1 MASFTLSVFSRKCFW
16 VREVD
21 HNKKTAIIMMHLHW
35 NNCLQAS
42 ACLAALLKAQ
52 MFMEVRQQDD
62 VSCVASRKWLL
73 LQLVGNC
80 WKMHY
85 RSDTGNKA
93 CATLKDKYPV
103 CILCVVPLHVQKV
116 DGAAT
121 LVFAHVTHVTLPCST
136 APPLKHNP
144 PQGGHA
150 GSSNNG
156 WALWP
161 WWHFIS
167 PVCQASVMSLL
178 RTNDSF
184 QKQWGGWTSSHYT
197 VKLVSRL
204 RENCFYYV
212 FNHIHLSSWLS
223 VMQICP
229 K

>member
-103 CILCVVPLHVQKV
+103 CCASACAGSWWGCHSCVCTC
-116 DGAAT
+116 DACDAALQHCSPFEAQPSTGRACWELKQRLGSMT
-121 LVFAHVTHVTLPCST
+121 LVA
-136 APPLKHNP
+136 
-144 PQGGHA
+144 
-150 GSSNNG
+150 
-156 WALWP
+156 
-161 WWHFIS
+161 
-167 PVCQASVMSLL
+167 
-178 RTNDSF
+178 
-184 QKQWGGWTSSHYT
+184 
-197 VKLVSRL
+197 
-204 RENCFYYV
+204 FY
-212 FNHIHLSSWLS
+212 FTCLSSISHVAAKDKWQFSKAVRGLNFITLYS
-223 VMQICP
+223 ETGVQTQRKLFLLCF
-229 K
+229 